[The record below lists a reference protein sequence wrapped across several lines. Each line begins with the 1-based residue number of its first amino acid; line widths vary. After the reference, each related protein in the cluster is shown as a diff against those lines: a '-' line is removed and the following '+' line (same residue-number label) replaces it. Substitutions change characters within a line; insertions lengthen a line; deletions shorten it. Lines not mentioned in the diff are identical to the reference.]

1 MTAIPNVATIAR
13 DATWLPH
20 RYDPGHDSV
29 HFVKVTREGHR
40 AATFLTDEQLGP
52 ERRIVALPR
61 REVLAALGP
70 TAPIHFLFHSAFC
83 CSTLLAR
90 ALDVEGAA
98 MSLKEPVI
106 LNDMSG
112 WRRRGAQPRPLAA
125 VLDNALTLLARPFEE
140 GESIVVKPS
149 NVVNAFAP
157 AMLAMR
163 PEAGAIL
170 LHAPLRIF
178 VGSVARKGMWGRLWV
193 RDLLAKLLDDQLID
207 LGFEASDYLRLTDLQ
222 AAAVGWLAQHQLFAR
237 LADQY
242 GARVRTLDSETLLAY
257 PEEAIAAAA
266 KLYGLC
272 LDQGTVERIA
282 GGPVFT
288 SHSKLGAE
296 FDAAARAAERETL
309 ESAHLDEIEKV
320 VVWADAVAANA
331 GVALRLGSPLL
342 A

>member
-1 MTAIPNVATIAR
+1 MT
-13 DATWLPH
+13 
-20 RYDPGHDSV
+20 
-29 HFVKVTREGHR
+29 
-40 AATFLTDEQLGP
+40 
-52 ERRIVALPR
+52 
-61 REVLAALGP
+61 
-70 TAPIHFLFHSAFC
+70 
-83 CSTLLAR
+83 
-90 ALDVEGAA
+90 
-98 MSLKEPVI
+98 LKEPVI

-149 NVVNAFAP
+149 NVINAFAP

-193 RDLLAKLLDDQLID
+193 RDLLGKLLDDQMID

-237 LADQY
+237 LADRY
-242 GARVRTLDSETLLAY
+242 GARVRTLDSETLLAS
-257 PEEAIAAAA
+257 PERAIAAAA
-266 KLYGLC
+266 KLYGLR
-272 LDQGTVERIA
+272 LDQGAVERIVA
-282 GGPVFT
+282 GPAFT
-288 SHSKLGAE
+288 SHSKLGAD
-296 FDAAARAAERETL
+296 FDTAARAAERETL
-309 ESAHLDEIEKV
+309 ESPHLDEIEKV
-320 VVWADAVAANA
+320 VVWAEAVAANA
-331 GVALRLGSPLL
+331 GVATRLGAPLL